1 MPFSLNF
8 KDFFWGVI
16 IFRFWVS
23 ISLHW
28 PVVFFPPQ
36 ARADMNHP
44 DSHCHTPLHLASDE
58 GHLDVVRSLVASK
71 AAKDE
76 KFESG
81 DGRLSF
87 LVCVL

>member
-1 MPFSLNF
+1 MSFSLNF
-8 KDFFWGVI
+8 KDFFGGVI
-16 IFRFWVS
+16 FLDSGFPFHS
-23 ISLHW
+23 IGQLYL
-28 PVVFFPPQ
+28 PPQ

-76 KFESG
+76 QFESG